1 MEKKKIL
8 VVEDEFLIAKGTK
21 YILEE
26 EGYDVIANVDCFDC
40 AVDMI
45 EERQP
50 DLVLIDI
57 NINGEMDGIALGRY
71 LLNKDDIPFIYVSSY
86 TDKITMERVK
96 DTRPYG
102 FVVKPYKEVD
112 LITTVSL
119 VLSNFKQRLLDPKRN
134 EELEESKID
143 EVPFRIR
150 AVVDYI
156 NEHINEK
163 IEITEL
169 TELTKWKIHHFIR
182 VFSNIMG
189 VTPYQYILRKKIEKA
204 KAKLEETDQS
214 ISEIAFGYG
223 FLSYSNFCIAF
234 KKIAGETPES
244 YRIKAKTQRHFYN
257 T

>member
-71 LLNKDDIPFIYVSSY
+71 LLNKDDIPFIYVSSH

-163 IEITEL
+163 IEITKKPLISIYGKDDPYIQHHEIM
-169 TELTKWKIHHFIR
+169 ESWNKYSEKWFG
-182 VFSNIMG
+182 S
-189 VTPYQYILRKKIEKA
+189 YA
-204 KAKLEETDQS
+204 LE
-214 ISEIAFGYG
+214 G
-223 FLSYSNFCIAF
+223 N
-234 KKIAGETPES
+234 
-244 YRIKAKTQRHFYN
+244 HFYFMNQDILLN
-257 T
+257 TLQIIQSNAEKSL